1 MDFFKLSSEAREALG
16 LRTSS
21 VQAGGREE
29 KRIACRATTSA
40 CSDCKENDEL
50 LTSAIVEKMEMAH
63 LAEHDFEVESPS
75 STNPGALFRRLQVP
89 PEFDGAQTKVL
100 QAVSGNYSPSSARE
114 KHDQQRCLKVCVQ
127 SFTRALLQ
135 GINVCVLLDDNRTRL
150 AEARLD
156 SDITHLVLHV
166 PHAQHPVALKYI
178 DGICPP
184 TPTWPT
190 PSFGEDGCLQSRAT
204 LTMRGGQFLTFVFD
218 SPRVRE
224 YFEMCLKVLIIA
236 KGGERTPEDFM
247 LNHAE
252 QTNIVAVSS
261 QIGNASQF

>member
-16 LRTSS
+16 LRASS

-89 PEFDGAQTKVL
+89 AEFDGAQTKVL

-236 KGGERTPEDFM
+236 KGGERTPED
-247 LNHAE
+247 
-252 QTNIVAVSS
+252 TSS
-261 QIGNASQF
+261 GEILGASLDKDSKVEISSC